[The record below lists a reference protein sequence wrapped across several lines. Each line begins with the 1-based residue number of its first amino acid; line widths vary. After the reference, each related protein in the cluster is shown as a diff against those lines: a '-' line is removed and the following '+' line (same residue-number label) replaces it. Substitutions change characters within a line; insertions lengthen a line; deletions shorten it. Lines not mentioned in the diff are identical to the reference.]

1 VPPEGLRI
9 ALFAEDLPPE
19 VGGTHIYN
27 IEIARR
33 LVARGHALRAFGWE
47 SGLPDAAACD
57 AREPFPIERAPRLRV
72 PGGLS
77 PAGVEAALER
87 WGSQVAWV
95 SGGCRAVSRVV
106 RHAALRVPVVV
117 SVHDARDKGAV
128 RGPLGRLFARRN
140 YGYPWV
146 ARLAANSGDTRQR
159 LLRLGV
165 LPERVEVV
173 HPGVDCR
180 QFVPDAE
187 AGARL
192 RREHGFEDREIV
204 LTVSRLALNKGHA
217 RVIDALTKLRDA
229 HPRILYAIVGDGEQ
243 RERLERRAAERG
255 VVDLVHF
262 AGCVADVR
270 PWYAA
275 CDVFVMASVPTGGGL
290 KAGEGFG
297 IAYAEAGACGKPA
310 VASSSGGAGEV
321 VRPDETGLVVDPD
334 DDAGLVAALHG
345 LLAEPERA
353 RRMGERARDWV
364 GRFDW
369 DRAALAVER
378 LLGEAAQRGR
388 A

>member
-1 VPPEGLRI
+1 VAPEALRI

-27 IEIARR
+27 VEIARR
-33 LVARGHALRAFGWE
+33 LAAQGHALRVFGWE
-47 SGLPDAAACD
+47 SGLPGAAETD
-57 AREPFPIERAPRLRV
+57 AREPYPVERAPRRRV

-77 PAGVEAALER
+77 PDGVEAALAR

-95 SGGCRAVSRVV
+95 SGGCRAVSQVV
-106 RHAALRVPVVV
+106 RHAARRVPVVV

-165 LPERVEVV
+165 PPERVEVV
-173 HPGVDCR
+173 HPGVDRR
-180 QFVPDAE
+180 QFTPDAE
-187 AGARL
+187 VGARL
-192 RREHGFEDREIV
+192 RRTHGFEDREIV
-204 LTVSRLALNKGHA
+204 LTVSRLAPNKGHT

-229 HPRILYAIVGDGEQ
+229 HPRILYAIVGDGDQ
-243 RERLERRAAERG
+243 RERLERHAAERG
-255 VVDLVHF
+255 VADLVHF
-262 AGCVADVR
+262 AGCVDDAH

-275 CDVFVMASVPTGGGL
+275 CDVFVMASIPTGRGL

-321 VRPDETGLVVDPD
+321 VLHGETGLVVDPE

-345 LLAEPERA
+345 LLAEPDRA
-353 RRMGERARDWV
+353 RRMGERARNWV

-369 DRAALAVER
+369 DHAAATLER
-378 LLGEAAQRGR
+378 LLGEAVQRGR
-388 A
+388 R